1 VERNREHLLEE
12 ILLISI
18 AAVLSGAE
26 SWNDIAEYGEDKL
39 EWLIALNLLKHDKS
53 SKRGVK
59 GKRLKAAWNHPYLL
73 KLLGI

>member
-1 VERNREHLLEE
+1 MNGVKANAGPRMDN
-12 ILLISI
+12 
-18 AAVLSGAE
+18 
-26 SWNDIAEYGEDKL
+26 
-39 EWLIALNLLKHDKS
+39 KS